1 MENKNNLNP
10 IESSLTEKDFVYV
23 QNDASLHDQKFET
36 KPTTFMKDAL
46 KRFCK
51 SRSSVVAASILL
63 VLIAMSIIVPFADQN
78 SIESPLG
85 QSSYL
90 PPKWFDADLGG
101 FLDGT
106 GRIDNAVLDPE
117 THSLPTDGSSDYES
131 FAIIGEIAETSS
143 YSDMLSPSVLNYG
156 KGGSVSIQNQSSN
169 NGEGIFDPEDQGIL
183 SSKVTLDLSSAYS
196 YSVTFDK
203 ENSVVYNDT
212 TLAYYLGFYT
222 EIEKEEEG
230 GTKTSQVMIPLT
242 ETKKANSSGELD
254 PLAAEDVSSA
264 INAYLTR
271 ESIEG
276 ISSLSGQF
284 AILVAEPEDEACV
297 ADILAVKKVESSIA
311 SVSFADGLTMLKAQ
325 NSKADNA
332 YSSFG
337 SPSVGLL
344 HAEVL
349 YGSFRY
355 DYYKAAFGEVD
366 YDFTPSDIQ
375 NYIDRGW
382 LIYEWGTGDQP
393 ARFELTAEGETYCPL
408 RSVSYQEIIENPL
421 DPTLSSRKVHGKRSL
436 YRQLY
441 FEGKIGSCSMPKYLF
456 GTDRNGKDFFKVVFS
471 GLLTS
476 LGLGLLASAINIVIG
491 LIWGAVSGYFGGWVD
506 MIMERLTEILG
517 GVPFIIVM
525 TLVALLANKNGG
537 GTTFWTFLF
546 ALCLTGWIGIS
557 STTRSQFYRYKG
569 REYVLASRT
578 LGASDARLIFK
589 HILPNAVGTI
599 VTSAVLMIPSVIFTE
614 ANISYLL
621 PGALALNNTFGVAL
635 EGVQSDITKAPYLIV
650 SASIVMALLMISFNL
665 FGNGLRDAFNP
676 SLKGSDQ

>member
-1 MENKNNLNP
+1 MDNQENKNLP
-10 IESSLTEKDFVYV
+10 SSLTQEDFAYV
-23 QNDASLHDQKFET
+23 QSDAALHDQRFQT

-63 VLIAMSIIVPFADQN
+63 VLIGMSIIVPIADQN
-78 SIESPLG
+78 DISKPLG
-85 QSSYL
+85 DARYL

-106 GRIDNAVLDPE
+106 GTVENAILDPE
-117 THSLPTDGSSDYES
+117 THKLPADGSSDYQS
-131 FAIIGEIAETSS
+131 FAIIGDIKETSS
-143 YSDMLSPSVLNYG
+143 YSDMLSDAVKSYG
-156 KGGSVSIQNQSSN
+156 KGGYVSIQNQSSTDEN
-169 NGEGIFDPEDQGIL
+169 GIFDPQDEGIL
-183 SSKVTLDLSSAYS
+183 SSTVSLDLSSSYS
-196 YSVTFDK
+196 YKVTFSEDY
-203 ENSVVYNDT
+203 STVYNST
-212 TLAYYLGFYT
+212 TLKTYLGFYANLNGEDT
-222 EIEKEEEG
+222 
-230 GTKTSQVMIPLT
+230 MIPLT
-242 ETKKANSSGELD
+242 DVLVASSSNELQPLEVSDVCANIAS
-254 PLAAEDVSSA
+254 
-264 INAYLTR
+264 YLS
-271 ESIEG
+271 EQSISG
-276 ISSLSGQF
+276 ISSLSGKF
-284 AILVAEPEDEACV
+284 AIVVAAPEDEASV
-297 ADILAVKKVESSIA
+297 ANVLAVSKAESSID
-311 SVSFADGLTMLKAQ
+311 SVSFSDGLTMLKDRDAK
-325 NSKADNA
+325 KANA
-332 YSSFG
+332 YGSLG

-355 DYYKAAFGEVD
+355 DYYAAAFGEVD
-366 YDFTPSDIQ
+366 YEFSESDIN
-375 NYIDRGW
+375 NYIEKGW
-382 LIYEWGTGDQP
+382 LVYEWGSGSQP
-393 ARFELTAEGETYCPL
+393 VKFELTAEGDTYCPL
-408 RSVSYQEIIENPL
+408 RSVSYQEIIDNPFEEGM
-421 DPTLSSRKVHGKRSL
+421 SSKKVHGKRSL

-441 FEGKIGSCSMPKYLF
+441 ADGKIGSCAMPKYFF

-491 LIWGAVSGYFGGWVD
+491 LVWGALSGYFGGWVD
-506 MIMERLTEILG
+506 MVMERITEILG

-525 TLVALLANKNGG
+525 TLVALLAQKNGG
-537 GTTFWTFLF
+537 GTTFWTFLL

-599 VTSAVLMIPSVIFTE
+599 VTSAILMIPSVIFTE

-621 PGALALNNTFGVAL
+621 PGALALSDTFGVAL
-635 EGVQSDITKAPYLIV
+635 EGVQSDITTAPYLIV